1 MSNSRCFKLL
11 PSQLPVLH
19 PADDQTAG
27 PFRFHPNLPF
37 LVADHR
43 SQLAFGPPIEIFIF
57 SFLQD
62 MKKQSFPRKF
72 SDRGALF
79 QSVSFYHC
87 PKMRHFPTLLIC
99 WRYVEMVS
107 SKRLSQP

>member
-62 MKKQSFPRKF
+62 IKKQSFPGKF
-72 SDRGALF
+72 LDRGGTFSICLILSLSKNETFSNFINLLAL
-79 QSVSFYHC
+79 C
-87 PKMRHFPTLLIC
+87 
-99 WRYVEMVS
+99 
-107 SKRLSQP
+107 